1 MTAHNQHHPYQL
13 RPTGHSFFMQST
25 MVKILGK
32 QKHINKSI
40 NKHLSKAYE
49 IHTFIDGR
57 IPSSEAATVSDFA
70 NKLFKSSSLVS
81 APVFFNFGE
90 TTERDV
96 PSLKE
101 DAVLI
106 LSA

>member
-1 MTAHNQHHPYQL
+1 MLALFY
-13 RPTGHSFFMQST
+13 
-25 MVKILGK
+25 
-32 QKHINKSI
+32 KSI
-40 NKHLSKAYE
+40 NKHLSNAYE